1 MTHEQFFP
9 PAGPTPPDAFGPSWS
24 TTPGNPLSGVPIG
37 GSAGAE
43 FGSTTRDVAV
53 PRPPT
58 GLAVAVIVLGWI
70 WVAWLVVLGFAAD
83 ASEDTWREAVQR
95 GLSYDDTAPTV
106 FDLAYLPVRG
116 YLLAVLIVGSLWLHQ
131 SRRFAEAHGVGHRFR
146 LAIVWTWLGWVVPL
160 LMLWFPA
167 LAVTDV
173 WRATLRRRLGWILL
187 PWWGC
192 WLVLLWLS
200 WTAEGWRGGVLG
212 GDVLQDQVLVV
223 GESYIFGAVFGA
235 FACWAWT
242 VIVLR
247 IRRAQLALASA

>member
-1 MTHEQFFP
+1 MTYEQFFP
-9 PAGPTPPDAFGPSWS
+9 PAAPTPPDAPEPWRSS
-24 TTPGNPLSGVPIG
+24 TSGNPLSEVPLG
-37 GSAGAE
+37 SSAGMQ
-43 FGSTTRDVAV
+43 GRSTVHDAAV

-83 ASEDTWREAVQR
+83 ASEDTWREAVER
-95 GLSYDDTAPTV
+95 GLSYDDTDPTV

-116 YLLAVLIVGSLWLHQ
+116 YLLAVLVVGSLWLHQ
-131 SRRFAEAHGVGHRFR
+131 SRRFAESQGGDYRFR
-146 LAIVWTWLGWVVPL
+146 LAIAWTWLGWVVPL

-223 GESYIFGAVFGA
+223 GESYIFGAVFAA

-242 VIVLR
+242 VIVVR